1 MICNVCGKNEAT
13 IHLTEIVN
21 NQAME
26 IHLCEGCAKEK
37 GTDLKGPFSFK
48 DLLTGLADFGQAL
61 SQTEAEEMKCPAC
74 GLTYKAF
81 GKGGRLG
88 CSECY
93 RSFAKLLLPLIK
105 RVQGSTQ
112 HVGKK
117 PEKLSPAVKSQVEL
131 RNLQDELQ
139 RAIQVE
145 DFERAA
151 KLRDEIKT
159 LTEKPKSPRKRDPK
173 KK

>member
-1 MICNVCGKNEAT
+1 MICNVCGKKEAT

-26 IHLCEGCAKEK
+26 MHLCEECAKEK
-37 GTDLKGPFSFK
+37 GTELKGPFSFK
-48 DLLTGLADFGQAL
+48 DLLTGLADFSQAL
-61 SQTEAEEMKCPAC
+61 NQTGAEELKCPSC

-88 CSECY
+88 CSGCY
-93 RSFAKLLLPLIK
+93 RAFAKLLLPLIK

-112 HVGKK
+112 HVGKR
-117 PEKLSPAVKSQVEL
+117 PEKLSPAVKSQVES
-131 RNLQDELQ
+131 RKLQEELQ
-139 RAIQVE
+139 RAVQAE

-151 KLRDEIKT
+151 QLRDEIKA
-159 LTEKPKSPRKRDPK
+159 LAEKVKSPRKKDPK